1 VRPPSVHATS
11 SGPEGAGGR
20 DWQSRL
26 AGRLPSDGWR
36 TRFAPAPTGLLH
48 LGHLV
53 NALYVWGI
61 ARAFGGRVLLRVED
75 HDRTRC
81 RPEYE
86 HALLDDLDWLG
97 FEPDEFPTASFRMTG
112 TSHASRQS
120 DNGPRYTHA
129 LARLHEHGLVFPCDC
144 TRRSIAEASPRREG
158 AEVRYPGTCR
168 DRHLDGATI
177 LARRI
182 RVDPGIEAFDDLR
195 LGSFADDP
203 STQCGDVL
211 ARDRHGGW
219 TYQFAVTVDD
229 LEQGVDVIIRG
240 EDLLASTARQRRIAR
255 LLGRDSPPQVL
266 HHPLLVHAGGAK
278 LSKALGDTALRERR
292 AAGARAEALIGEAAF
307 LVGLQSSP
315 TPLKAADV
323 GALFRG

>member
-1 VRPPSVHATS
+1 
-11 SGPEGAGGR
+11 
-20 DWQSRL
+20 
-26 AGRLPSDGWR
+26 LPSSAWR
-36 TRFAPAPTGLLH
+36 TRFAPAPTGYLH

-97 FEPDEFPTASFRMTG
+97 FMPDEFPSASFRAAG
-112 TSHASRQS
+112 ASHPSRQS
-120 DNGPRYTHA
+120 DNGDRYARA
-129 LARLHEHGLVFPCDC
+129 LAELQDRGLVFPCDC
-144 TRRSIAEASPRREG
+144 TRRSIAGASPRREG
-158 AEVRYPGTCR
+158 EEVRYPGTCR
-168 DRHLDGATI
+168 DRHLDGDEI

-182 RVDPGIEAFDDLR
+182 RIDPGVEAFEDLR
-195 LGSFADDP
+195 LGMFADDP

-229 LEQGVDVIIRG
+229 FEQEVDVIIRG
-240 EDLLASTARQRRIAR
+240 EDLLASTARQRRMAR
-255 LLGRDSPPQVL
+255 LLGRTTLPLVL
-266 HHPLLVHAGGAK
+266 HHPLLVHDGGAK

-292 AAGARAEALIGEAAF
+292 AAGTRADQLIGEAAF
-307 LVGLQSSP
+307 LVGLQP
-315 TPLKAADV
+315 TPASLTAADA
-323 GALFRG
+323 GALFRR

>member
-1 VRPPSVHATS
+1 MA
-11 SGPEGAGGR
+11 
-20 DWQSRL
+20 
-26 AGRLPSDGWR
+26 GWR
-36 TRFAPAPTGLLH
+36 TRFAPAPTGRLH

-61 ARAFGGRVLLRVED
+61 ARAFGGRVVLRIED

-86 HALLDDLDWLG
+86 RALLDDLDWLG
-97 FEPDEFPTASFRMTG
+97 FEPDAYTTDSFRVSG
-112 TSHASRQS
+112 GEHPSRQS
-120 DNGPRYTHA
+120 DNGNRYARA
-129 LARLHEHGLVFPCDC
+129 LAALRDRGLVFPCDC
-144 TRRSIAEASPRREG
+144 TRRSIAVASPRLEG
-158 AEVRYPGTCR
+158 AEARYPGTCR
-168 DRHLDGATI
+168 DRHLDGAEL

-182 RVDPGIEAFDDLR
+182 RIDSGVEVFEDLR
-195 LGSFADDP
+195 LGAFAHDP

-240 EDLLASTARQRRIAR
+240 EDLLSSTARQRRMAR
-255 LLGRDSPPQVL
+255 LLGRDSLPLVL
-266 HHPLLVHAGGAK
+266 HHPLLVHDGGAK

-292 AAGARAEALIGEAAF
+292 AAGASADQLIGEAAF
-307 LVGLQSSP
+307 LVGLQP
-315 TPLKAADV
+315 TPAPLKAADA
-323 GALFRG
+323 GTLFRG